1 MKADLDSQYML
12 QFKNGNQDGFR
23 ILFTKY
29 TKKIV
34 NFCYRFCGDREMA
47 EELAQEVFLR
57 VYKAA
62 PRYEPN
68 AHFSTWLFRIATN
81 VCLNETRK
89 YQYRVLTETMDN
101 HIQTDSGKIKQEI
114 EDPKNLHPQ
123 DLMEKRKND
132 ILLEKAMK
140 SMPEKQR
147 TALLLKVYHNFSY
160 KEIGK
165 QMKYSE
171 SAVKSMIH
179 RARETLMKI
188 AGNENRSIEIENTM

>member
-1 MKADLDSQYML
+1 MKADLDSQCML

-34 NFCYRFCGDREMA
+34 NFCYRFCGDREVA

-62 PRYEPN
+62 PRYEPD

-89 YQYRVLTETMDN
+89 YRYRVVTETMDN
-101 HIQTDSGKIKQEI
+101 HIQTDSGAIKQEI
-114 EDPKNLHPQ
+114 EDPKSQHPQ
-123 DLMEKRKND
+123 DLMEKRGND
-132 ILLEKAMK
+132 LLLEKAMK
-140 SMPEKQR
+140 SLPEKQR
-147 TALLLKVYHNFSY
+147 TALLLKVCNNFSY
-160 KEIGK
+160 KAIGK
-165 QMKYSE
+165 QMKHSE

-179 RARETLMKI
+179 RARLSLMKI
-188 AGNENRSIEIENTM
+188 VRNENQESSN

>member
-23 ILFTKY
+23 VLFTKY

-62 PRYEPN
+62 SRYEPD

-89 YQYRVLTETMDN
+89 YQYRVLTETMDS
-101 HIQTDSGKIKQEI
+101 HLQTDSGRIKQEI
-114 EDPKNLHPQ
+114 EDPKIQHPQ
-123 DLMEKRKND
+123 DLMEKRSND

-140 SMPEKQR
+140 SLPEKQR

-165 QMKYSE
+165 QMKHSE
-171 SAVKSMIH
+171 SSVKSMIH
-179 RARETLMKI
+179 RARQALVKI
-188 AGNENRSIEIENTM
+188 TGNENRSVEIENTM

>member
-57 VYKAA
+57 IYKAA
-62 PRYEPN
+62 PRYEPDAN
-68 AHFSTWLFRIATN
+68 FSTWLFRIATN

-89 YQYRVLTETMDN
+89 FQYRVVTETMDN
-101 HIQTDSGKIKQEI
+101 HVQTDSGTIKQEI
-114 EDPKNLHPQ
+114 EDPKSQHPQ
-123 DLMEKRKND
+123 ELMEKRGND

-140 SMPEKQR
+140 SLPEKQR

-165 QMKYSE
+165 QMKHSE
-171 SAVKSMIH
+171 SSVKSMIH
-179 RARETLMKI
+179 RARQALMKI
-188 AGNENRSIEIENTM
+188 AGNENRSPRIENTM

>member
-1 MKADLDSQYML
+1 
-12 QFKNGNQDGFR
+12 
-23 ILFTKY
+23 
-29 TKKIV
+29 
-34 NFCYRFCGDREMA
+34 MA

-62 PRYEPN
+62 SRYEPD

-89 YQYRVLTETMDN
+89 YQYRVITETMDN
-101 HIQTDSGKIKQEI
+101 HLQTDSGRIKQEM
-114 EDPKNLHPQ
+114 EDPKNQHPQ
-123 DLMEKRKND
+123 DLMEKRSND

-140 SMPEKQR
+140 SLPEKQR

-188 AGNENRSIEIENTM
+188 AGNENRSPRIENTM